1 MCKKPTKQQCSLRN
15 TSCLGILGSNDGNT
29 HTQYAQMI
37 RSWLMRQL
45 FNEYETATNI
55 TGWWFEPSWKIWVRQ
70 WEGLSHTLWKIE
82 HVWNHQ
88 SDKGSFPLPNH
99 TQTEGTW
106 PAAWKKNH
114 PTEPPPGSSRQ
125 QSQNLSVSPVE
136 LLWPGST
143 FSKPFWTA
151 AMGQKWSKD
160 VKRFNT
166 EICKMMLDFFQNS
179 NWSNLFETLPTLN
192 SSGKQVSRLD
202 ICWPLPGQGIPCWIA
217 RKVNLVDGCLSHL
230 YICIYIYIMSHFN
243 AFHRF
248 WSIHGPRLVE
258 SSPLVMMSK

>member
-166 EICKMMLDFFQNS
+166 EICKNDAWFFSKFELVKFVRDAPNFEQLWKTGQPSRHMLTVAGPRNP
-179 NWSNLFETLPTLN
+179 LLN
-192 SSGKQVSRLD
+192 STQGESGGWMFITS
-202 ICWPLPGQGIPCWIA
+202 I
-217 RKVNLVDGCLSHL
+217 HM
-230 YICIYIYIMSHFN
+230 YIYIYYV
-243 AFHRF
+243 AF
-248 WSIHGPRLVE
+248 
-258 SSPLVMMSK
+258 